1 MADTIYDGVRDR
13 VQLVIGCNA
22 TIILCMNDIL
32 GLTQVLLADN
42 GTDQTRH
49 WVGTPLTGRKTGEHG
64 RRLCHDGKQPSYPK
78 SVIMASMKSLAEIK
92 RVLQARQAYLAEEYD
107 VAIIGVF
114 GSYARDEQTAV
125 SDVDILIETGDL
137 PGIDLFDL
145 VRLQNYLTELLGVQA
160 DIAIK
165 RNLRKR
171 IGKRILEEVLP
182 L

>member
-1 MADTIYDGVRDR
+1 MAR
-13 VQLVIGCNA
+13 L
-22 TIILCMNDIL
+22 
-32 GLTQVLLADN
+32 
-42 GTDQTRH
+42 
-49 WVGTPLTGRKTGEHG
+49 VGTPLTDQKTGEHSG
-64 RRLCHDGKQPSYPK
+64 DICYDAKQPSYLK

-92 RVLQARQAYLAEEYD
+92 RVLQAQRAYLAKEYG

-114 GSYARDEQTAV
+114 GSYVRDEQTAV
-125 SDVDILIETGDL
+125 SDVDILIETGDP

-145 VRLQNYLTELLGVQA
+145 VRLQNYLTELLNVQA

-171 IGKRILEEVLP
+171 IGKRILEEVVP